1 MNFSNPLI
9 TPALLLTNKALINIF
24 DSSHGNEILRN
35 TFSESFDLNAANNWL
50 RIETSNNFSNF
61 PSLEILSNSE
71 INNADGAY
79 SADNNTIY
87 LATEFVNQNLDNPDA
102 ISNVILEEYGHFLD
116 SRFNAFDTPGDE
128 GALFTNYVQQK
139 PLTKSQLI
147 AIRAENDLAQVAI
160 DNRIVTIEQANPGS
174 NPAFDLI
181 GLTKLRN
188 DPQYAGIDGSG
199 FSVAVIDTGIE
210 TEHPLIAPNY
220 VAGYDFIDNDNNPYA
235 LQRHGTHVSGI
246 IGATN
251 QDIGVAPDVG
261 LISLRTLNG
270 NGGGSFAEVENA
282 LTWVLENQEKYN
294 ITAVNI
300 SLGSGF
306 YTSESELR
314 GDILADDIQRLEA
327 AGVTVV
333 SAAGNHYFT
342 NSGKS
347 NQANL
352 VSPAISST
360 IAVGAVWQDDAIPQY
375 EWSQGGIDYSTGAD
389 RIASFSQRLDA
400 PNMIFAPGAIITSTV
415 PGAKIGKGAGTS
427 QAAPHIAG
435 AVALLQEA
443 SLQFSG
449 RLLAPEEV
457 SEILRTT
464 ADTII
469 DGDDED
475 DNVSNTYTAYPRVN
489 IYNAVSEVK
498 RRSERRSDN
507 IATLTKN
514 NPDTIS
520 DDSNGE
526 IPSPEVETITE
537 RELGSDSTV
546 FRLFRTDIG
555 VHFYTT
561 STAERDFITSNLD
574 NYIYEGESFRS
585 ATPTADPLTGI
596 KPVYRFLNSD
606 TGTHFYT
613 MSEVERDIISNNLTN
628 YNFEGIAYYGYES
641 DHPGAT
647 PLYRFYN
654 STTDTHFYTPSFV
667 EKDSVLANL
676 PNYQLESNDGIA
688 FYVEPLV

>member
-1 MNFSNPLI
+1 MNLSNPLI
-9 TPALLLTNKALINIF
+9 TSALLLTNKALINIF
-24 DSSHGNEILRN
+24 DSFQGNEILRN
-35 TFSESFDLNAANNWL
+35 TFSESFDFNAANNWL
-50 RIETSNNFSNF
+50 AIEVSNNFSNF
-61 PSLEILSNSE
+61 PSLEIRSTRE
-71 INNADGAY
+71 INDADGAY
-79 SADNNTIY
+79 AADNNTIY
-87 LATEFVNQNLDNPDA
+87 LATEFVNQNFDNPDA

-116 SRFNAFDTPGDE
+116 SRFNNLDTPGDE
-128 GALFTNYVQQK
+128 GALFTNYIQQN

-147 AIRAENDLAQVAI
+147 AIRAENDLATVVI
-160 DNRIVTIEQANPGS
+160 DNRIVTIEQANPGN

-188 DPQYAGIDGSG
+188 DPEYAGIDGSG
-199 FSVAVIDTGIE
+199 FSVAVIDTGID
-210 TEHPLIAPNY
+210 TEHPFIAPNY

-261 LISLRTLNG
+261 LISLRALNS
-270 NGGGSFAEVENA
+270 NGGGSFTEIENA

-314 GDILADDIQRLEA
+314 GDILADDIRRLEA

-333 SAAGNHYFT
+333 SAAGNRYFT
-342 NSGKS
+342 NSGQS

-360 IAVGAVWQDDAIPQY
+360 IAVGAVWQDDATPQY
-375 EWSQGGIDYSTGAD
+375 EWLEGGIDYSTEAD
-389 RIASFSQRLDA
+389 RIVSFSQRLDA
-400 PNMIFAPGAIITSTV
+400 PNMIFAPGAIISSTV

-498 RRSERRSDN
+498 RRSDR
-507 IATLTKN
+507 IVTPTKN
-514 NPDTIS
+514 NPDNIS

-526 IPSPEVETITE
+526 IPSPEVETITAKN
-537 RELGSDSTV
+537 LGSGSTV

-561 STAERDFITSNLD
+561 STVERDSITSNLD
-574 NYIYEGESFRS
+574 NYIYEGESFQS

-596 KPVYRFLNSD
+596 KPVYRFLNGD
-606 TGTHFYT
+606 TGSHFYT

-641 DHPGAT
+641 ERPGAT

-654 STTDTHFYTPSFV
+654 PATDTHFYTPSSV

-676 PNYQLESNDGIA
+676 PHYQLESNDGIA
-688 FYVEPLV
+688 FYVDPLA